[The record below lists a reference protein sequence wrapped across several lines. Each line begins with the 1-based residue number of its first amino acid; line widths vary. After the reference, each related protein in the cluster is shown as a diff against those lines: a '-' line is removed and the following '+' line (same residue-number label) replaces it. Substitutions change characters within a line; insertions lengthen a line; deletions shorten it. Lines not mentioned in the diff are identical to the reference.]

1 MWKIFQRWRWVC
13 EVFSFKRLNRWDN
26 WYEFVRFCDVKN
38 IRNLEMELDA
48 IFIDAMKLYVNLSSY
63 KRGEVVRKHMPT
75 TVKPKSI

>member
-1 MWKIFQRWRWVC
+1 
-13 EVFSFKRLNRWDN
+13 
-26 WYEFVRFCDVKN
+26 
-38 IRNLEMELDA
+38 MELDA